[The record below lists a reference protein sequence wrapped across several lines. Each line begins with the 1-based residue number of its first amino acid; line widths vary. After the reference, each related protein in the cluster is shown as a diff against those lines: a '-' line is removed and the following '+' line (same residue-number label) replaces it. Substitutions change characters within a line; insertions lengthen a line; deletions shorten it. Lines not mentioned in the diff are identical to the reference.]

1 MKKLI
6 LIFAVLFYHT
16 AFGQG
21 DVLSKRIS
29 VNFVSTPLDAA
40 LKNIETKAEL
50 QFSYNAH
57 HISANQAINYQAS
70 SKSVAV
76 ILTDILGP
84 NIEIRTK
91 GKYVIL
97 QKAKPQ
103 EKKDFFVMGYIED
116 SETGE
121 KITNASIYEP
131 LTLASTLSNRYG
143 YYKIKLPRN
152 QKDIDLRFSKESYS
166 TALVNV
172 FERTD
177 IKMNVDLAKELREKQ
192 LTLDVAPLASV
203 GIKKDTLPNV
213 SVPTPQPVPVPE
225 TEKKKLA
232 TNIDISDE
240 LAFVDKTYQ
249 NGKEQFID
257 WFLSTKQ
264 ALHRNNINDSLYR
277 PFQISLLPFIG
288 TNQKLSPFVANDF
301 SFNVIAGYTGSV
313 SKLEIGSVANIIR
326 KDMTGVQIAG
336 ALNVVGQRTAGV
348 QIAGGV
354 NINLGESDGFIS
366 SGSLNLNLK
375 NASGV
380 NISGGTNVT
389 LGTFKGVQIAPFN
402 YATRLV
408 GSQIGVFN
416 FSHEAKGT
424 PIGFFTYVHKNGY
437 RRIEIASTELNL
449 TEISFK
455 TGTKNFYNIFSSAFN
470 YGKENKPV
478 FGLGY
483 GLGTSWQYGKRFG
496 SNLDFTGMTYL
507 PEDFDNVDY
516 PTQQF
521 KVSFGLEA
529 KITKHIALFVAPS
542 LNFLATSGEDLTFTE
557 PRLLVSHDIGD
568 FYGYR
573 SNLYTWFGYKFGL
586 RICNKGV

>member
-1 MKKLI
+1 MKKLL
-6 LIFAVLFYHT
+6 LIFAVFLCQSAYS
-16 AFGQG
+16 QS

-29 VNFVSTPLDAA
+29 VNFVNTPLDEA
-40 LKNIETKAEL
+40 LKNIETKAQI

-57 HISANQAINYQAS
+57 HIAGSQAVNYQAA
-70 SKSVAV
+70 SKSVEI
-76 ILTDILGP
+76 ILIDILG
-84 NIEIRTK
+84 EQVDFRTK

-103 EKKDFFVMGYIED
+103 EKKDFYVMGYIED

-131 LTLASTLSNRYG
+131 LTLASALSNRYG

-152 QKDIDLRFSKESYS
+152 QKDIDLRFSKEAYS

-177 IKMNVDLAKELREKQ
+177 IKMNVDLEKKLREKQ
-192 LTLDVAPLASV
+192 LTLAITPIESV
-203 GIKKDTLPNV
+203 GIKKDTLPNAP
-213 SVPTPQPVPVPE
+213 VPAPQPVPVPE
-225 TEKKKLA
+225 TEKKSLGS
-232 TNIDISDE
+232 NIDISDE
-240 LAFVDKTYQ
+240 LAFVDKTYKK
-249 NGKEQFID
+249 GKEQFID

-277 PFQISLLPFIG
+277 PFQISFVPFIG

-336 ALNVVGQRTAGV
+336 ALNVVGHRTAGA
-348 QIAGGV
+348 QIAGAV
-354 NINLGESDGFIS
+354 NINIGNADGFIS

-375 NASGV
+375 DASGV
-380 NISGGTNVT
+380 NISGGANVT

-402 YATRLV
+402 YATKLV
-408 GSQIGVFN
+408 GSQIGIFN

-507 PEDFDNVDY
+507 PEDFDSVNY

-529 KITKHIALFVAPS
+529 KIAKHISLFVAPS
-542 LNFLATSGEDLTFTE
+542 INFLATSGEDLTFTE
-557 PRLLVSHDIGD
+557 PRLLISHDIGD

>member
-1 MKKLI
+1 MKKLL
-6 LIFAVLFYHT
+6 LIFAVFLCQSAYS
-16 AFGQG
+16 QS

-29 VNFVSTPLDAA
+29 VNFVNTPLDEA
-40 LKNIETKAEL
+40 LKNIETKAEI

-57 HISANQAINYQAS
+57 HIAGSQAVNYQAA
-70 SKSVAV
+70 SKSVEI
-76 ILTDILGP
+76 ILIDILG
-84 NIEIRTK
+84 EQVDFRTK

-103 EKKDFFVMGYIED
+103 EKKDFYVMGYIED

-131 LTLASTLSNRYG
+131 LTLASALSNRYG

-152 QKDIDLRFSKESYS
+152 QKDIDLRFSKEAYS

-177 IKMNVDLAKELREKQ
+177 IKMNVDLEKKLREKQ
-192 LTLDVAPLASV
+192 LTLAIRPIESV
-203 GIKKDTLPNV
+203 GIKKDTLPNAP
-213 SVPTPQPVPVPE
+213 VPAPQPVPVPE
-225 TEKKKLA
+225 TEKKSLGS
-232 TNIDISDE
+232 NIDISDE
-240 LAFVDKTYQ
+240 LAFVDKTYKK
-249 NGKEQFID
+249 GKEQFID

-336 ALNVVGQRTAGV
+336 ALNVVGHKTAGA
-348 QIAGGV
+348 QIAGAANV
-354 NINLGESDGFIS
+354 NIGNTEGFIS

-375 NASGV
+375 EASGV
-380 NISGGTNVT
+380 NISGGANVT

-402 YATRLV
+402 YATKLV

-507 PEDFDNVDY
+507 PENFDNVNY

-529 KITKHIALFVAPS
+529 KITKHMALFVAPS
-542 LNFLATSGEDLTFTE
+542 INFLATSGEDLTFTE
-557 PRLLVSHDIGD
+557 PRLLISHDIGD

-573 SNLYTWFGYKFGL
+573 SNLYSWFGYKFGL